1 MTSVMALRLD
11 EQTKRRIARLAARR
25 GTTRSALIREA
36 IAALV
41 EKEERKAA
49 VQPHDLVKDLLGS
62 VRGGDPD
69 RSADVGK
76 KVRRILKARRPRRS
90 GEGRRQ
96 LPGPVQRRD
105 RPDLD
110 SVFRLSLLGRW
121 CDDDPACEPFQ
132 ALDGAQPS
140 KVLGR

>member
-1 MTSVMALRLD
+1 MSSVMALRLD
-11 EQTKRRIARLAARR
+11 EQTKRRLARLAARR
-25 GTTRSALIREA
+25 GTTRSALVREA

-76 KVRRILKARRPRRS
+76 KVRRILKARRPRR
-90 GEGRRQ
+90 
-96 LPGPVQRRD
+96 
-105 RPDLD
+105 
-110 SVFRLSLLGRW
+110 
-121 CDDDPACEPFQ
+121 
-132 ALDGAQPS
+132 
-140 KVLGR
+140 